1 MAVKSFITL
10 ALGCLLWW
18 LQPMPWWVRRR
29 PRSLSKMSKKFWLPK
44 GKADPCNISLQTQIH
59 WQTHL
64 CSALWW
70 KRRPV
75 SRWWRWSLHCG
86 ISRPDTVD
94 RSTAAYPHG
103 LLGWI
108 LPILSAERQDGKVY
122 FVRAQCYK
130 TFFFCN
136 VRVFVIILS
145 VSPFQPSLMF
155 GNKDWAFLREAPFRW
170 STLGEVLGLLAS
182 WSLGLLAS
190 WPPGLLA
197 SWPPGLLA
205 SWPPGLLASWPPGLR
220 ASWPLGLLTLN
231 GQFHK
236 TFYGIINAT
245 ISILPWVV
253 TLVCAAGSINCAEK
267 CFMKLATGLLA
278 YPYLQTLG

>member
-1 MAVKSFITL
+1 MAVKRFITL

-18 LQPMPWWVRRR
+18 LHPMPWWVRWR

-44 GKADPCNISLQTQIH
+44 RKVDPCNISLQTQIH

-64 CSALWW
+64 CSALWR
-70 KRRPV
+70 KRRPL
-75 SRWWRWSLHCG
+75 SRWRRWSLHCR
-86 ISRPDTVD
+86 ISRTDTVD

-103 LLGWI
+103 LLGWMV
-108 LPILSAERQDGKVY
+108 PILSAECQNGKVY

-145 VSPFQPSLMF
+145 VCPFQPSLMF
-155 GNKDWAFLREAPFRW
+155 ENKDWAFLREAPFRW

-182 WSLGLLAS
+182 W
-190 WPPGLLA
+190 PPGLLA
-197 SWPPGLLA
+197 SWP
-205 SWPPGLLASWPPGLR
+205 S
-220 ASWPLGLLTLN
+220 GLLTSN
-231 GQFHK
+231 SQFHK

-245 ISILPWVV
+245 ISILPWVL
-253 TLVCAAGSINCAEK
+253 TLVALLRALIMLKKVLWNWP
-267 CFMKLATGLLA
+267 LASWP
-278 YPYLQTLG
+278 YPYLQTLGQAGKACFSLLQQ